1 MPGNKQIS
9 QLTPT
14 TVITNDD
21 LFAVEQDAEA
31 KSIAGRYLVARL
43 AAMLDGH
50 GGIASWALYSTS
62 ATDPVVRTY
71 RVTMTDGTYF
81 DIAIPDGATGP
92 RGADGT
98 SVSIVSTAV
107 EYAIGT
113 SGVTAPATGWS
124 STVPA
129 AEPGDYLWTRTVVT
143 YSGGT
148 STTSYAVSYIGVD
161 GVSNYVHIRY
171 ADQEP
176 TSDSDVLVTPSAWMG
191 VYTGPSAAAPTAYTA
206 YTWDHIR
213 GGDWYTWIRYSDELP
228 DADADM
234 YASPTSTT
242 RYMGVYTGPSPTA
255 PSAWTDYGWSQIRG
269 DTGAPAQI
277 TSMATRYAY
286 ASSGTQQPATFYATV
301 ADAAAAYGNTQ
312 GAWLWTAV
320 YTTWNGDTAMP
331 AIYITSYQGV
341 DGDSI
346 TGLGDTY
353 TAAWTATETSAA
365 LTDLT
370 ETLSLPAGTYLLIGR
385 SPTSSGPV
393 SVELRGSVGSQY
405 WMMDTSQSYTWIRT
419 FTSTTQVRL
428 ATASS
433 ASATYTNTAGGGLQ
447 AIRIK

>member
-31 KSIAGRYLVARL
+31 KSIAGRYLVAQL

-50 GGIASWALYSTS
+50 GGIASWELYSTTG
-62 ATDPVVRTY
+62 TDPVVRTY

-107 EYAIGT
+107 EYAVGS

-129 AEPGDYLWTRTVVT
+129 AEPGDYLWTRTAVT

-161 GVSNYVHIRY
+161 GVTNYVHIRY

-191 VYTGPSAAAPTAYTA
+191 VYTGPSSTAPT
-206 YTWDHIR
+206 
-213 GGDWYTWIRYSDELP
+213 
-228 DADADM
+228 
-234 YASPTSTT
+234 
-242 RYMGVYTGPSPTA
+242 
-255 PSAWTDYGWSQIRG
+255 AWTDYGWSQIRG
-269 DTGAPAQI
+269 DTGTPATI
-277 TSMATRYAY
+277 TSLTTRYAFS
-286 ASSGTQQPATFYATV
+286 ASDTQQPATFYDTV
-301 ADAAAAYGNTQ
+301 DTAASQFGDIQ
-312 GAWLWTAV
+312 GAYLWTSV
-320 YTTWNGDTAMP
+320 LTIWNGSLVMAP
-331 AIYITSYQGV
+331 FYFTSYQGI
-341 DGDSI
+341 DGDNI
-346 TGLGDTY
+346 DGLGDTY

-370 ETLSLPAGTYLLIGR
+370 ETLSLPAGTYLIIGR
-385 SPTSSGPV
+385 SPTCSGPV

-405 WMMDTSQSYTWIRT
+405 WLMDTNQTYTWIRT
-419 FTSTTQVRL
+419 FSSTTPVRL
-428 ATASS
+428 ATAGS
-433 ASATYTNTAGGGLQ
+433 AAVTFANTAGGGLQ

>member
-129 AEPGDYLWTRTVVT
+129 AEL
-143 YSGGT
+143 
-148 STTSYAVSYIGVD
+148 
-161 GVSNYVHIRY
+161 YVR
-171 ADQEP
+171 
-176 TSDSDVLVTPSAWMG
+176 
-191 VYTGPSAAAPTAYTA
+191 
-206 YTWDHIR
+206 
-213 GGDWYTWIRYSDELP
+213 
-228 DADADM
+228 
-234 YASPTSTT
+234 
-242 RYMGVYTGPSPTA
+242 
-255 PSAWTDYGWSQIRG
+255 
-269 DTGAPAQI
+269 
-277 TSMATRYAY
+277 
-286 ASSGTQQPATFYATV
+286 
-301 ADAAAAYGNTQ
+301 
-312 GAWLWTAV
+312 
-320 YTTWNGDTAMP
+320 
-331 AIYITSYQGV
+331 
-341 DGDSI
+341 
-346 TGLGDTY
+346 
-353 TAAWTATETSAA
+353 
-365 LTDLT
+365 
-370 ETLSLPAGTYLLIGR
+370 
-385 SPTSSGPV
+385 
-393 SVELRGSVGSQY
+393 
-405 WMMDTSQSYTWIRT
+405 
-419 FTSTTQVRL
+419 
-428 ATASS
+428 
-433 ASATYTNTAGGGLQ
+433 
-447 AIRIK
+447 